1 MEIPMHV
8 TYDGPF
14 EAVNV
19 LALSRTVK
27 RGESI
32 EVAEPL
38 GEQLIA
44 QGWKPTPP
52 PKPAKAAA
60 KKENV

>member
-1 MEIPMHV
+1 MQV
-8 TYDGPF
+8 TYDGAHD
-14 EAVNV
+14 AVNV
-19 LALSRTVK
+19 LALNRTVR

-32 EVAEPL
+32 EVDEPL
-38 GEQLIA
+38 GEQLVA
-44 QGWKPTPP
+44 QGWKPVPT